1 MLFMILPSFNGIEF
15 GKRPFIYYKYAK
27 EKFQEL
33 PSIAKIHGN
42 LQPRSCFEFSKI
54 LTIMG
59 RYQTET
65 GTTENRHHFSIIIG
79 T

>member
-1 MLFMILPSFNGIEF
+1 MILPSFNGIEF

-59 RYQTET
+59 RY
-65 GTTENRHHFSIIIG
+65 HIVMAKP
-79 T
+79 